1 MNPILDGVVLLLAS
15 SLEEANIV
23 AELFA
28 FECEIG
34 IALDDYSFVKKSKEI
49 ITSIIEKVEVNAV
62 ILSDNNLI
70 LVSLSD

>member
-1 MNPILDGVVLLLAS
+1 MNPVLDGIVLLLAS

-23 AELFA
+23 AELFP
-28 FECEIG
+28 FECDIG
-34 IALDDYSFVKKSKEI
+34 IVLDDVSFMKQLKEI

-62 ILSDNNLI
+62 ILSNNNLI